1 MYYRG
6 SIQLIMPIKIPV
18 DDNNSVTLALVLQRY
33 NEKKYRANTVLALD
47 MARSDAR
54 VLGKLNYD
62 WLSSK

>member
-1 MYYRG
+1 MHYRG
-6 SIQLIMPIKIPV
+6 SIQWLMPIKIPV
-18 DDNNSVTLALVLQRY
+18 DDNNSLTLALVLQRY
-33 NEKKYRANTVLALD
+33 NEKNYRANTILTLD